1 MKESEHLVKI
11 RLATEDDILRIL
23 EIEQEANSPPWTH
36 GSFLSELYKDD
47 SCFVVAV
54 DSFDTSTIVGFAI
67 LSQVGDDG
75 ELLKIAVEGTSR
87 GCGVGDLLMISVL
100 EYSVENTFK
109 SIFLEVRKS
118 NTPAINLYKKHGFKN
133 VRTRKDYYDSPVEDA
148 VIMAK
153 PV

>member
-36 GSFLSELYKDD
+36 GSLLSELYKDD

-54 DSFDTSTIVGFAI
+54 DASIIVGFAI
-67 LSQVGDDG
+67 LSHIGDDG
-75 ELLKIAVEGTSR
+75 ELLKIAVDKSSR
-87 GCGVGDLLMISVL
+87 RCGVGDLLIVSVL
-100 EYSVENTFK
+100 EFAKENTFK
-109 SIFLEVRKS
+109 SVFLEVRKS

-133 VRTRKDYYDSPVEDA
+133 IRIRKDYYDSPVEDA
-148 VIMAK
+148 LIMAK